1 MVVLYIII
9 AIIAVLIIFAL
20 TAKINIFY
28 EYKKHPGEKLYTD
41 FKITVGGINITKLL
55 SGIKVK
61 KTGIS
66 TEKEQK
72 KLVDKLKSFAKT
84 LSVIKKVYSKNRWY
98 IRKRIY
104 AERINFHLKFGLNNA
119 ATTGI
124 ATGAIWSVLYGIL
137 ALLGQI
143 GTVKEHYFEV
153 VPVFTEA
160 GFISE
165 GNVRVSFRTISIL
178 SVAIRLYLTYK
189 NIQKEN

>member
-1 MVVLYIII
+1 MVLLCIAT
-9 AIIAVLIIFAL
+9 AIIAFLIIFAL
-20 TAKINIFY
+20 TAKINIFC
-28 EYKKHPGEKLYTD
+28 EYKKHPGEKIYTD
-41 FKITVGGINITKLL
+41 FKVSLGGINITKLL
-55 SGIKVK
+55 SKINVK
-61 KTGIS
+61 KAEVT

-72 KLVDKLKSFAKT
+72 KLVDKLNSYAKT
-84 LSVIKKVYSKNRWY
+84 LSVLKKIYSKNRWY

-165 GNVRVSFRTISIL
+165 GNVKVSFRMISIL
-178 SVAIRLYLTYK
+178 SVGLRLYLTYK